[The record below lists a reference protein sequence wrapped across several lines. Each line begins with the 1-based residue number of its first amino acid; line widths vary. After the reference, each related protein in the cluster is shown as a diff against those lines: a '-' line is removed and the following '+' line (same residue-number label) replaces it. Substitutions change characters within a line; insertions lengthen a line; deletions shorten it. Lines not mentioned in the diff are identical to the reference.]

1 MILHVRHVRAAGLCI
16 RGLRAWCR
24 TTGVDMRQLCRDGV
38 PVADHPHLASDP
50 LVQRVLAAA
59 SAEEQRDA

>member
-24 TTGVDMRQLCRDGV
+24 LTGVDMRKLCREGV
-38 PVADHPHLASDP
+38 PLADHPHLANDP
-50 LVQRVLAAA
+50 LVQRVLTAAA
-59 SAEEQRDA
+59 TEVKPDA